1 MGIAAETITVMLFP
15 RIGDFA
21 MLLFTS
27 DGIEYLLTLGTCT
40 VNDTSCW
47 EETVRFLLLLDKVV
61 LSTVMLLDKFEDGA
75 VLVGNVCTEL
85 KIFLLVFMSL
95 DGDGEQGTLA
105 R

>member
-27 DGIEYLLTLGTCT
+27 DGIKYLLTLGT
-40 VNDTSCW
+40 VDDASIW
-47 EETVRFLLLLDKVV
+47 EETVMFLLLLDKIV
-61 LSTVMLLDKFEDGA
+61 LNTVMPLDNLEDGA
-75 VLVGNVCTEL
+75 GNVCTEV
-85 KIFLLVFMSL
+85 KIVAFMSL
-95 DGDGEQGTLA
+95 DGDGEQGILA